1 MEFGKVDRVLK
12 IYDKLISGETVS
24 KKELADEFN
33 VNLRTIQR
41 DIEDIRNYLSDNY
54 EAETILYDHK
64 QNGYYLDGNKKD
76 ILSTVEIF
84 SIIKILLESRA
95 FCKEEMQ
102 GIVNSIFS
110 YVPKLET
117 KSIKT
122 LVLNELYHFKPV
134 THEKPMLKM
143 IWDLG
148 QCILRKE
155 AIEIE
160 FMKLNGEKSK
170 RGIYPLAIVFSEFY
184 FYLVAK
190 IEDSKYNEPAFFR
203 IDRIEKFKLLNKKYV
218 LNRFEEGELKKRV
231 MFMYGGDLMKIKFK
245 YTGTYI
251 EHILDRF
258 PIAKVTNT
266 SDNTYEFEVEVYGK
280 GCLMWFLS
288 QGENIELISPESLR
302 LELVEKINKMS
313 EIYSK

>member
-1 MEFGKVDRVLK
+1 MEVGKVDRVLK
-12 IYDKLISGETVS
+12 IYDKLISGEIIN

-54 EAETILYDHK
+54 EAENILYDYK
-64 QNGYYLDGNKKD
+64 QNGYYLDGNKKE

-110 YVPKLET
+110 YIPKLET
-117 KSIKT
+117 KTIKS
-122 LVLNELYHFKPV
+122 LVLNELYHFQPV

-148 QCILRKE
+148 QCILKKE

-160 FMKLNGEKSK
+160 FIKLSGEKSK
-170 RGIYPLAIVFSEFY
+170 RVIYPLSIVFSEFY
-184 FYLVAK
+184 FYVVAK
-190 IEDSKYNEPAFFR
+190 IEDSEYNEPAFFR
-203 IDRIEKFKLLNKKYV
+203 IDRIERFKLLNKKYV

-231 MFMYGGDLMKIKFK
+231 MFMYGGSLMKIKFN
-245 YTGTYI
+245 YIGRSI
-251 EHILDRF
+251 EHIMDRF
-258 PIAKVTNT
+258 PIAKVTRVYEGG
-266 SDNTYEFEVEVYGK
+266 YEFEVEVYGK

-288 QGENIELISPESLR
+288 QGDNIELISPESLR
-302 LELVEKINKMS
+302 KELIEKINSMS
-313 EIYSK
+313 KIYSK